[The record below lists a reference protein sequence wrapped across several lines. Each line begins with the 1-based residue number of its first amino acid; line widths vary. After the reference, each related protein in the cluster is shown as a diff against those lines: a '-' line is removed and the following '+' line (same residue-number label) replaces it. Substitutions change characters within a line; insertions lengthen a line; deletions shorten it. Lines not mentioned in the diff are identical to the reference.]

1 MTTPRD
7 ALAAALT
14 NSHPC
19 PDPDMHAED
28 AVIVLSA
35 LAAEGWV
42 LVRRGGCVL
51 GREGARSH
59 TPRSQ
64 GAAAMT
70 PLIVVV
76 ALFVIANLVIVYLE
90 WRRNQ

>member
-42 LVRRGGCVL
+42 LVRRGDVFWDEKAHEVTL
-51 GREGARSH
+51 RDAKE
-59 TPRSQ
+59 PQ
-64 GAAAMT
+64 
-70 PLIVVV
+70 P
-76 ALFVIANLVIVYLE
+76 
-90 WRRNQ
+90 